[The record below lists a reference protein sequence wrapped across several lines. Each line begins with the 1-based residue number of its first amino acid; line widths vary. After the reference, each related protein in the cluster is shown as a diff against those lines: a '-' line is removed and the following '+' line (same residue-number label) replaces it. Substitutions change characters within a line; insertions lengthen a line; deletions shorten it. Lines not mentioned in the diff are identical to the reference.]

1 MEAIPQEGREERPER
16 AILVSVDTGEFD
28 IESSLQE
35 LRELARTAGA
45 VTVAELTQKRESP
58 DKATCIG
65 SGRAEELRQLCEQ
78 WEADLV
84 IVDRELTATQQRNLE
99 ELIACP
105 VIDRTMLILDIFA
118 GRARSAEG
126 RIQVELAQLQYR
138 LPRLAGQGSSMSR
151 LGGGIG
157 TRGPGETKLESDR
170 RHIRRRIAA
179 LKEQLAEVE
188 RRRVG
193 WRERRRKVGTQT
205 VAIVGYTNAGKSTL
219 LNTLTDAGVLAEDKL
234 FATLDPVARALK
246 LPDGRQVLLID
257 TVGFVRRLTH
267 HLVQAFRSTLEEAAE
282 ADVILNV
289 CDAGSPE
296 AAEHLEVTRRLLE
309 ELGCGDRP
317 VLSVFNKC
325 DVAQSMPPVEGPV
338 VRISAKTGEGI
349 DRLLAAVAAALPRD
363 RRRVELLLPFREGA
377 LAERCRRE
385 GAVEREWY
393 EPEGLRMTV
402 TLGAVLLAATRDY
415 VLPEKT

>member
-257 TVGFVRRLTH
+257 TVGFVRRLPH

>member
-257 TVGFVRRLTH
+257 TVGFVRRLPH

-402 TLGAVLLAATRDY
+402 TLGAMLLAATRDY